1 MTARPRYPALP
12 PISSPFAASSGGR
25 AARPHV
31 GLRCGVSRVALIL
44 TMPSLIAFGIAL
56 PAPAHADVTISTPQT
71 TQQDLDALPNGPPAT
86 DIATVTSAGSVDVTA
101 LPGTDAI
108 VGAARNWTLTNQ
120 GVVSGSDSGVVLN
133 SAGGNRVVNTSS
145 ITGVNAFGI
154 SLQQGGSVLNQGTG
168 ATISGYLDGIRIRNG
183 SGTIVNQGTISIYGC
198 GCSSGTGVS
207 IGVQGGSVVNQGTAS
222 SIIGYYGVSIRGVGT
237 VTNEGTISGAGGI
250 GVKLGSGGT
259 VNNLGTTSYIGG
271 LGPGIY
277 IHGTGVVVNQGTITS
292 VTYYAIQAAGNVTIT
307 NQGTASLIAGSFGG
321 IAGGPGTTSIVVNQ
335 GTVSASSGMAIALGA
350 GSVFNQ
356 GAASTITA
364 DGGHGVF
371 FGDGPGTVTNDGR
384 ITASFCGCG
393 PADGVYLT
401 VGGSV
406 TNNAGALIQGYGA
419 GVLVASQ
426 LGTVINAGTIIAT
439 AGSPSYGVSFAAGG
453 TVTNAASGLI
463 SGDTS
468 GVIVQGLAGTISNS
482 GTITGTGGD
491 GIQLL
496 AGGSV
501 TNLAGGLVSGGTSGI
516 RLAAAGVVTNQGTI
530 TGATVNG
537 INLQAGGTVTNLA
550 GGVITG
556 ATAGIAVAGGAG
568 VITNAG
574 RITSGAGPAVTF
586 TGAFDSALTNS
597 GTLTNGSGTTAVLFG
612 AGNDTLTLQT
622 GSRLGG
628 DADGGAGT
636 NTLVLQG
643 SGTESHNFI
652 NFQSI
657 KMSGSSWLLSG
668 TLTSNLTVVE
678 LGRLAINGTLI
689 SPVIVTNTGTL
700 GGNGTIIGSVTNN
713 GTIAPGNS
721 IGTTTISGAYIQG
734 AGSHYQVELDAT
746 GASDKIA
753 VIGAPGTAT
762 LNGGTVDIVRAAGS
776 YGKTTSYRILSATGG
791 VTGAFAGTSLA
802 TASPFFSAALSY
814 DANDAFVTLTRSFAG
829 FDLGLTP
836 NQRAVGIALDQA
848 GASPNAD
855 IQNALD
861 ALEGLTAAQAPN
873 ALDQLGGEVYSSF
886 ATVQLR
892 GAQLFANLVGQQ
904 MAQTHGGA
912 GGILLAQGGT
922 RVQLASRDPFADYL
936 AQTSPDAPQLPRP
949 WSAWASGYGVSGG
962 VAGDGNAHDLGYTLG
977 GTAFGLDDRIAPDL
991 VVGGAFGYMR
1001 SDATLSG
1008 LSGRATANIYQGAV
1022 YASYAP
1028 GRFYLDGLLG
1038 YAHGNET
1045 VTRGIAFTGLSRNAT
1060 GETSANQFLAALE
1073 TGFATRLDGTTVL
1086 TPYAGLQTSTAVQ
1099 DSFVESGAG
1108 GLDLAVA
1115 GQTTS
1120 SLRSILGGK
1129 LAKTIETGWERPLAL
1144 ELRVGWAHE
1153 FVNDDRAVA
1162 ASFVGIPGA
1171 AFTVQGAKPGR
1182 DSALIGLA
1190 AQTAL
1195 NDQSSLFLR
1204 YDGDINGA
1212 DNAHAITGG
1221 IRITW

>member
-1 MTARPRYPALP
+1 MTARQQRPAIP
-12 PISSPFAASSGGR
+12 PLSPPLTGPVGGR
-25 AARPHV
+25 AAWLHP

-44 TMPSLIAFGIAL
+44 TMPSLIALGVAL
-56 PAPAHADVTISTPQT
+56 PGSARADVTISAPQT

-86 DIATVTSAGSVDVTA
+86 DIATVTPAGSVDVTA
-101 LPGTDAI
+101 SPGTDAI

-133 SAGGNRVVNTSS
+133 SAGGNRVVNTGS
-145 ITGVNAFGI
+145 ITGVAGSGI
-154 SLQQGGSVLNQGTG
+154 WLQQGGSVLNQGMI
-168 ATISGYLDGIRIRNG
+168 AS
-183 SGTIVNQGTISIYGC
+183 YGC
-198 GCSSGTGVS
+198 GCSGAGILIGGVGT
-207 IGVQGGSVVNQGTAS
+207 VVNQGTTS
-222 SIIGYYGVSIRGVGT
+222 TIIGDYGVSIVGT
-237 VTNEGTISGAGGI
+237 GRVTNEGTISG
-250 GVKLGSGGT
+250 
-259 VNNLGTTSYIGG
+259 TST
-271 LGPGIY
+271 GIY
-277 IHGTGVVVNQGTITS
+277 LQSTGIIVNQGSITALAG
-292 VTYYAIQAAGNVTIT
+292 YGIRAAGNATIT
-307 NQGTASLIAGSFGG
+307 NQGSASLITGPFGG
-321 IAGGPGTTSIVVNQ
+321 IAGAPGTTSTVVNQ
-335 GTVSASSGMAIALGA
+335 GTVSASSGKAIALGA

-356 GAASTITA
+356 GAASTIVA
-364 DGGHGVF
+364 YGYHAVY
-371 FGDGPGTVTNDGR
+371 FGSGPGTVTNDGR
-384 ITASFCGCG
+384 ITAIDCGCG

-419 GVLVASQ
+419 GIAVLAQS
-426 LGTVINAGTIIAT
+426 GTILNSGTIIAT
-439 AGSPSYGVSFAAGG
+439 AGSPSYGVSLAAGG
-453 TVTNAASGLI
+453 SVTNTASGLI
-463 SGDTS
+463 SGGTS
-468 GVIVQGLAGTISNS
+468 GIIVQGLAGTIGNS
-482 GTITGTGGD
+482 GTITGTGG
-491 GIQLL
+491 I
-496 AGGSV
+496 
-501 TNLAGGLVSGGTSGI
+501 
-516 RLAAAGVVTNQGTI
+516 
-530 TGATVNG
+530 G
-537 INLQAGGTVTNLA
+537 INLQAGGIVTNQA
-550 GGVITG
+550 GGVVTG
-556 ATAGIAVAGGAG
+556 ATSGITVAGAAGI
-568 VITNAG
+568 ITNAG
-574 RITSGAGPAVTF
+574 RITSGAGPAITF
-586 TGAFDSALTNS
+586 TGAFDNSLTNS

-643 SGTESHNFI
+643 SGSESHNFL

-657 KMSGSSWLLSG
+657 RMSGSSWLLTG

-689 SPVIVTNTGTL
+689 SPVIVANTGTL
-700 GGNGTIIGSVTNN
+700 GGNGTIIGTVTNN

-721 IGTTTISGAYIQG
+721 IGTTTISGAYVQG

-753 VIGAPGTAT
+753 VTGAPGTAT

-791 VTGAFAGTSLA
+791 ITGAFAGTSFA

-836 NQRAVGIALDQA
+836 NQRAVGTALDQA
-848 GASPNAD
+848 GSSPSAD
-855 IQNALD
+855 IQSVLD
-861 ALEGLTAAQAPN
+861 ALETLTADQAPN
-873 ALDQLGGEVYSSF
+873 ALDQLGGEGYSSF

-892 GAQLFANLVGQQ
+892 GAQIFANLVGQQ

-912 GGILLAQGGT
+912 GGSLLAQGGT
-922 RVQLASRDPFADYL
+922 RVQFASRDPFADYL
-936 AQTSPDAPQLPRP
+936 AQTTPDAPLRARP

-977 GTAFGLDDRIAPDL
+977 GSAFGLDYRAAPDL

-1038 YAHGNET
+1038 YAHGSET
-1045 VTRGIAFTGLSRNAT
+1045 VTRSIAIPGLSRSAK
-1060 GETSANQFLAALE
+1060 GEASANQFLAALE
-1073 TGFATRLDGTTVL
+1073 AGFATRLDGTTVL
-1086 TPYAGLQTSTAVQ
+1086 TPYGGLQTSTAIQ

-1129 LAKTIETGWERPLAL
+1129 LAKTVETGWETPLTL
-1144 ELRVGWAHE
+1144 ELRAGWAHE
-1153 FVNDDRAVA
+1153 FVNDDRAVT
-1162 ASFVGIPGA
+1162 ASFVGVPGA

-1195 NDQSSLFLR
+1195 SAQSSLFLR

-1221 IRITW
+1221 VRITW

>member
-1 MTARPRYPALP
+1 
-12 PISSPFAASSGGR
+12 
-25 AARPHV
+25 
-31 GLRCGVSRVALIL
+31 
-44 TMPSLIAFGIAL
+44 MPSLIAFGIAL
-56 PAPAHADVTISTPQT
+56 PAPARADVTISTPQT

-86 DIATVTSAGSVDVTA
+86 DIATVTPAGSVDVTA
-101 LPGTDAI
+101 LPSTDAI

-120 GVVSGSDSGVVLN
+120 GVVSGSDSGVNLN
-133 SAGGNRVVNTSS
+133 SAGGNRVVNTGS

-183 SGTIVNQGTISIYGC
+183 SGTVVNQGTISIYGC

-222 SIIGYYGVSIRGVGT
+222 NIIGYYGVSIRGTGT
-237 VTNEGTISGAGGI
+237 ITNEGTINGAGAI
-250 GVKLGSGGT
+250 GVELGSGST
-259 VNNLGTTSYIGG
+259 VTNLGTTSDISG
-271 LGPGIY
+271 LGIGIY
-277 IHGTGVVVNQGTITS
+277 MHGTGIIVNQGSITAL
-292 VTYYAIQAAGNVTIT
+292 TGYAIQVAGNATIT

-321 IAGGPGTTSIVVNQ
+321 IATAPGTTSVVTNQ
-335 GTVSASSGMAIALGA
+335 GTISASSGNAIALAA

-453 TVTNAASGLI
+453 SVTNAASGLI

-482 GTITGTGGD
+482 GTITGTA
-491 GIQLL
+491 GI
-496 AGGSV
+496 
-501 TNLAGGLVSGGTSGI
+501 
-516 RLAAAGVVTNQGTI
+516 
-530 TGATVNG
+530 G
-537 INLQAGGTVTNLA
+537 INLQAGGTVTNQA

-556 ATAGIAVAGGAG
+556 ATSGITVAGGAG
-568 VITNAG
+568 AITNAG
-574 RITSGAGPAVTF
+574 RITSGAGPAITF
-586 TGAFDSALTNS
+586 TGAFDNSLTNS

-657 KMSGSSWLLSG
+657 KMSGSSWLLTG

-753 VIGAPGTAT
+753 VTGTPGTAT
-762 LNGGTVDIVRAAGS
+762 LNGGTVEIVRAAGS

-848 GASPNAD
+848 GSSPNAD

-912 GGILLAQGGT
+912 GGSLLAQGGT
-922 RVQLASRDPFADYL
+922 RVQFASRDPFADYL

-977 GTAFGLDDRIAPDL
+977 GTAFGLDYRAAPDL
-991 VVGGAFGYMR
+991 VAGSAFGYMR

-1045 VTRGIAFTGLSRNAT
+1045 VSRSIAFTGLSRNAT

-1115 GQTTS
+1115 DQTTS

-1129 LAKTIETGWERPLAL
+1129 LAKTIATSWERPLAL

-1153 FVNDDRAVA
+1153 FVNDDRAVT

-1195 NDQSSLFLR
+1195 SDQSSLFLR
-1204 YDGDINGA
+1204 YDGDLNGA

>member
-12 PISSPFAASSGGR
+12 PISAPFAASAGSR

-31 GLRCGVSRVALIL
+31 GLRGGVSRVALIL
-44 TMPSLIAFGIAL
+44 TMPSLIALGIAL
-56 PAPAHADVTISTPQT
+56 PAPARADVTISTPQT
-71 TQQDLDALPNGPPAT
+71 TQQNLDVLPNGPPAT
-86 DIATVTSAGSVDVTA
+86 DIATVTSVGSVDVTA
-101 LPGTDAI
+101 LPSTDAI
-108 VGAARNWTLTNQ
+108 VGSARNWTLTNQ
-120 GVVSGSDSGVVLN
+120 GVVSGSDSGVNLN
-133 SAGGNRVVNTSS
+133 SAGGNTVINAGS
-145 ITGVNAFGI
+145 ITGVAASGI
-154 SLQQGGSVLNQGTG
+154 YLQQGGRVLNQGGAAITGYSSGVSIQTGIGSVLNQGTIT
-168 ATISGYLDGIRIRNG
+168 A
-183 SGTIVNQGTISIYGC
+183 YGC
-198 GCSSGTGVS
+198 GCSGGAGVS
-207 IGVQGGSVVNQGTAS
+207 IGVAGGSVVNQGIAS
-222 SIIGYYGVSIRGVGT
+222 RIVGNYGVSIGGVGT
-237 VTNEGTISGAGGI
+237 VTNEGTIQGGVL
-250 GVKLGSGGT
+250 GVYLKSGGT
-259 VNNLGTTSYIGG
+259 VTNLGTASYIGG
-271 LGPGIY
+271 LSAGVYLHSTGI
-277 IHGTGVVVNQGTITS
+277 IVNQGTIT
-292 VTYYAIQAAGNVTIT
+292 TLAGYAIQAKGNATIT
-307 NQGTASLIAGSFGG
+307 NQGTTSLIAGAVGG
-321 IAGGPGTTSIVVNQ
+321 ITGYLGTTSTVTNQ
-335 GTVSASSGMAIALGA
+335 GTISSGGGNAIALGA

-384 ITASFCGCG
+384 ITASVCGCLS

-426 LGTVINAGTIIAT
+426 LGTIINAGTIIAT
-439 AGSPSYGVSFAAGG
+439 AGSPSYGVSLAVGG
-453 TVTNAASGLI
+453 SVTNAAGGLI

-468 GVIVQGLAGTISNS
+468 GIFVQGLAGTIGNS
-482 GTITGTGGD
+482 GTITGTAGV
-491 GIQLL
+491 GINLQ
-496 AGGSV
+496 AGG
-501 TNLAGGLVSGGTSGI
+501 I
-516 RLAAAGVVTNQGTI
+516 VTNQAGGVI
-530 TGATVNG
+530 TGATNG
-537 INLQAGGTVTNLA
+537 ITVAGGAGTINNSATITGTGGIGVNLQAGGTVTNQA

-556 ATAGIAVAGGAG
+556 ATAGIAVAGAAG
-568 VITNAG
+568 TITNAG
-574 RITSGAGPAVTF
+574 RITSGAGPAITF

-628 DADGGAGT
+628 DADGGAGS

-643 SGTESHNFI
+643 SGTETHNFL

-657 KMSGSSWLLSG
+657 KMSGSSWLLTG

-721 IGTTTISGAYIQG
+721 IGTTTINGSYVQA

-753 VIGAPGTAT
+753 VTGAPGTAT

-791 VTGAFAGTSLA
+791 VTGAFAGTSFA
-802 TASPFFSAALSY
+802 TTSPFFSAALSY
-814 DANDAFVTLTRSFAG
+814 DPNDAFMTLTRSFAG

-836 NQRAVGIALDQA
+836 NQRAVGTALDQA
-848 GASPNAD
+848 GSSPNAD

-873 ALDQLGGEVYSSF
+873 ALDQLGGEAYSSF

-912 GGILLAQGGT
+912 GGSLLAQAGT
-922 RVQLASRDPFADYL
+922 RVQLASLDPFAEYL
-936 AQTSPDAPQLPRP
+936 AQTTPDAPQRARP

-977 GTAFGLDDRIAPDL
+977 GTAFGLDYRVAPDL

-1008 LSGRATANIYQGAV
+1008 LSGRATANIYQGAA

-1045 VTRGIAFTGLSRNAT
+1045 VTRSIAFTGLSRNAT

-1073 TGFATRLDGTTVL
+1073 TGFANRLDGTTVL
-1086 TPYAGLQTSTAVQ
+1086 TPYAGLQASTAIQ

-1129 LAKTIETGWERPLAL
+1129 LAKTVETSWERPLAL

-1153 FVNDDRAVA
+1153 FVNDDRAVT
-1162 ASFVGIPGA
+1162 ASFVGVPGA

-1195 NDQSSLFLR
+1195 NDQSSIFLR